1 MRNGEAVHVDQRA
14 PSSCTRESQARPPA
28 RLQCFSCSPPQSH
41 LSAVTLQVALS
52 KDMWP
57 IWMDDCVMSTHAA
70 ESRKGGRTSRRAHR
84 VAAAD
89 RTVIPHTGG
98 EPERSAPTQQD
109 RLDGTHTPQCA
120 KRRAVSSGCGVDA
133 CRRKA
138 QNVRSD
144 AARGLLWLRR
154 GWLSTESSKCAKRRA
169 VSPLLAAWMRLS
181 TDQPR
186 SRALRCQGP
195 RQVLPRVPTPS
206 AWAPQA
212 SCVVNIAACRHSMM
226 KSSL

>member
-41 LSAVTLQVALS
+41 LSAVTFVANVGYMSHVQVALS

-138 QNVRSD
+138 QNVRGD
-144 AARGLLWLRR
+144 VLCLLCLRR
-154 GWLSTESSKCAKRRA
+154 GCDCRQINRVRAPCAAKGLARSSRASLRPQRGRLRRRA
-169 VSPLLAAWMRLS
+169 S
-181 TDQPR
+181 
-186 SRALRCQGP
+186 
-195 RQVLPRVPTPS
+195 
-206 AWAPQA
+206 
-212 SCVVNIAACRHSMM
+212 
-226 KSSL
+226 